1 MVPANPG
8 PPGKMAINRRER
20 EREIDRERQREKKF
34 VHVHILCV
42 KDDIE
47 NSDANGLKRFPE
59 VGSSHGIPPKRLR
72 DVLGTNTDTVS
83 TKE

>member
-20 EREIDRERQREKKF
+20 ERERKKKF